1 MTLCRSTSARFAT
14 VLVGLVA
21 GIAAL
26 CGFADGAVAG
36 AATGNEWHTEAVF
49 VPMATT
55 PRFIRVSDGAE
66 CTPVPDIFGGYDF
79 QMEDSLGNDCVP
91 VFVREGAG
99 LAELNAV
106 VQISTCTVDTNGGS
120 ERSMDLFAD
129 TTFPA
134 SSNPVLTTDVVLP
147 TQTFSD
153 SGYDP
158 DDQDCQGGD
167 QFGPGPRIDG
177 SGWFPIYDSG
187 CINASELRF
196 GGMVI
201 PVEGSNPGNPL
212 FDQLADAGAAAFSE
226 IQGFD
231 PIPMVIDVTLNAG
244 EVIGTD
250 QQDGPVIGPGVLPS
264 CAGVATS
271 TEYSV
276 VVRFALPAGFVPP
289 PPPSVPAL
297 APSGIG
303 LLGALV
309 IVLGCGTMR
318 RRFQ

>member
-1 MTLCRSTSARFAT
+1 
-14 VLVGLVA
+14 VA
-21 GIAAL
+21 DL
-26 CGFADGAVAG
+26 
-36 AATGNEWHTEAVF
+36 
-49 VPMATT
+49 
-55 PRFIRVSDGAE
+55 
-66 CTPVPDIFGGYDF
+66 FGDYDF

-91 VFVREGAG
+91 VFVGEGAG

-158 DDQDCQGGD
+158 DEQDCSGGD

-177 SGWFPIYDSG
+177 SGWFPIYDSN
-187 CINASELRF
+187 CINASELRL
-196 GGMVI
+196 GGVVI
-201 PVEGSNPGNPL
+201 PVEGSDPGNPL
-212 FDQLADAGAAAFSE
+212 LDQIADVGAAAFSE

-231 PIPMVIDVTLNAG
+231 PVPMLIDVTLNAE

-250 QQDGPVIGPGVLPS
+250 QQDGPLIGPGVLPR
-264 CAGVATS
+264 CAGATTS
-271 TEYSV
+271 IEYSV
-276 VVRFALPAGFVPP
+276 VVRFALLAGYIPP
-289 PPPSVPAL
+289 PPPPVPAL

-309 IVLGCGTMR
+309 IALGYRAMR
-318 RRFQ
+318 RRSL